1 MLECGFNGLGVG
13 VGGWGVAVGPT
24 GVAVGTIAVGVGVFV
39 KAGVGVFVGCFPPA
53 SAGETITAIT
63 KHSPRAIN
71 KTGKIRFIVKHSPY
85 DLTNL

>member
-1 MLECGFNGLGVG
+1 MLEWGLEGFGVG

-24 GVAVGTIAVGVGVFV
+24 GVAVGTITVGVGVFV
-39 KAGVGVFVGCFPPA
+39 YAGVGVFVGGLPPA

-71 KTGKIRFIVKHSPY
+71 KTGKIRFIVKHSPC
-85 DLTNL
+85 DLTKL

>member
-1 MLECGFNGLGVG
+1 
-13 VGGWGVAVGPT
+13 
-24 GVAVGTIAVGVGVFV
+24 VAVGTIAVGVGVFV
-39 KAGVGVFVGCFPPA
+39 KAGVGVLGGFPPA